1 MKPTSLYKT
10 LGMDKKTYSE
20 APEIKHVPA
29 IQGEHYYVHIDGYS
43 QQEAMLKVLDMPSV
57 RYNDGVYGLVKSQK
71 NSIIRVNI
79 EERLD
84 DRTKMK
90 VMMSSRAIV
99 KANAS
104 KTITLSQFLGEI
116 T

>member
-1 MKPTSLYKT
+1 MKY
-10 LGMDKKTYSE
+10 
-20 APEIKHVPA
+20 IPA
-29 IQGEHYYVHIDGYS
+29 TIQGEHYYVHIDEYS

-57 RYNDGVYGLVKSQK
+57 RCSNGVYGLVKNQK
-71 NSIIRVNI
+71 SSIIRINI

-84 DRTKMK
+84 DRPTLMK
-90 VMMSSRAIV
+90 VMMSSRAVV